1 MTMTDKPKRWH
12 LPLAKVLTLTCTLAC
27 LTVAVEARSEAND
40 MTALLKDRGCYAC
53 HDMTETLI
61 GPSYHAIAELHRTR
75 KNVMVEVLAHK
86 IVVGGAG
93 NWGLVPMVP
102 NEHVTE
108 DEAREMAEW
117 ILNQQL
123 PK

>member
-1 MTMTDKPKRWH
+1 MIELSRRWN
-12 LPLAKVLTLTCTLAC
+12 LPLAKVLILTCGLAC
-27 LTVAVEARSEAND
+27 LTVAVEGRSDAND

-53 HDMTETLI
+53 HDLTEPLI
-61 GPSYHAIAELHRTR
+61 GPSYQAIAELHRTR
-75 KNVMVEVLAHK
+75 KEVMVGVLAHK
-86 IVVGGAG
+86 IIVGGAG

>member
-1 MTMTDKPKRWH
+1 MINVSRQWN
-12 LPLAKVLTLTCTLAC
+12 LPLAKVLALTCILAC
-27 LTVAVEARSEAND
+27 LTVAVEARSDTND

-53 HDMTETLI
+53 HDLTETLI

-75 KNVMVEVLAHK
+75 KDVMVEVLAHK
-86 IVVGGAG
+86 IIIGGAG

-108 DEAREMAEW
+108 DEAREMVEW
-117 ILNQQL
+117 ILNQ
-123 PK
+123 